1 MDRDIR
7 DRGIRDRGTRD
18 RGTRDRD
25 TGKETQGNRDTGIE
39 TQGREIQKN
48 KGNDTMGRNK
58 GQRQQNGTPINV
70 KFQIYEVNQIL
81 IQLKQPF

>member
-39 TQGREIQKN
+39 TQGREIQRN
-48 KGNDTMGRNK
+48 KGNDTMDRNK
-58 GQRQQNGTPINV
+58 GQRQKNGTP
-70 KFQIYEVNQIL
+70 KSRHTHGYRER
-81 IQLKQPF
+81 KY